1 MIYLKNTGQFTS
13 EVETRSP
20 CESPILATE
29 NSLQRINLDDL
40 TELDEISRPKFGQI
54 NVKDGSYQESEDYE
68 ANYSLLEREFMKL
81 AQQESD
87 KNPSNAL
94 HAETKTIQKNSK
106 KITKNQS
113 DRLISNSAKIF
124 KPKIKRPK
132 EKVKSAESYL
142 ERFTMRTSKNENNN
156 QNNTKSSQM
165 GTSGIQ
171 DPREIFRWKHKQT
184 KQPSR
189 RKKSLEMSEVAARF
203 QQPQNIFSE
212 NEQSFQEY
220 SNHSYRSSIEIQQPE
235 CM

>member
-1 MIYLKNTGQFTS
+1 MILSKNTGQFTS

-29 NSLQRINLDDL
+29 NSLQKINLDDL

-54 NVKDGSYQESEDYE
+54 DVKDASFQESQDYE

-81 AQQESD
+81 AQQESN
-87 KNPSNAL
+87 KNPSHLINP
-94 HAETKTIQKNSK
+94 ETKKLEKNSK
-106 KITKNQS
+106 KITKNQP
-113 DRLISNSAKIF
+113 DRLLLNSAKIF

-132 EKVKSAESYL
+132 EKIKSAESYL
-142 ERFTMRTSKNENNN
+142 ERFTMRSSCKNKNNN
-156 QNNTKSSQM
+156 QNTTKSSHM

-171 DPREIFRWKHKQT
+171 DPREIFRWKHN

-212 NEQSFQEY
+212 NEQSFQEN
-220 SNHSYRSSIEIQQPE
+220 SNRSYRSSIQLQQPE